1 MNKQN
6 NINAPPEDEDY
17 EYIEGQTPYEVLEDP
32 KRFCRTE

>member
-6 NINAPPEDEDY
+6 KINAPPDEDY

-32 KRFCRTE
+32 KRFCSIE